1 MEQQRF
7 QSEMDSLQR
16 ALEAKEAQ
24 MQRVVSGSG
33 QVAVLK
39 QHYDRVLTDLSSER
53 DQLQKERTEL
63 LQVRPV
69 HETLRCC
76 EALLSWKRVSCRE
89 ACRGLAGWTC
99 FQLSHFP

>member
-1 MEQQRF
+1 
-7 QSEMDSLQR
+7 MDSLQR

-39 QHYDRVLTDLSSER
+39 HHYDRVLTDLSSER

-69 HETLRCC
+69 NEFSPLFC
-76 EALLSWKRVSCRE
+76 EALVS
-89 ACRGLAGWTC
+89 
-99 FQLSHFP
+99 

>member
-1 MEQQRF
+1 
-7 QSEMDSLQR
+7 MDSLQR

-69 HETLRCC
+69 IEFSRCC
-76 EALLSWKRVSCRE
+76 AALISWQK
-89 ACRGLAGWTC
+89 T
-99 FQLSHFP
+99 

>member
-1 MEQQRF
+1 
-7 QSEMDSLQR
+7 
-16 ALEAKEAQ
+16 

-63 LQVRPV
+63 LQVWPATGSSRYY
-69 HETLRCC
+69 
-76 EALLSWKRVSCRE
+76 EALVTEHATILPVGLLMVTWSMRVPCK
-89 ACRGLAGWTC
+89 
-99 FQLSHFP
+99 

>member
-1 MEQQRF
+1 
-7 QSEMDSLQR
+7 MDSLQR

-53 DQLQKERTEL
+53 DHLQKERTEL
-63 LQVRPV
+63 LQVRPASAIC
-69 HETLRCC
+69 TL
-76 EALLSWKRVSCRE
+76 L
-89 ACRGLAGWTC
+89 
-99 FQLSHFP
+99 